1 MGPMV
6 GPMVPTSLQP
16 GVLFLIIVF
25 LFLIV
30 LFRFSVLVS
39 GPSRDLIR
47 AGQGLGTS
55 PGLLFAILSQS
66 L

>member
-6 GPMVPTSLQP
+6 GPMFPTYNIQGFYFLSVV
-16 GVLFLIIVF
+16 VLVNS
-25 LFLIV
+25 